1 MGIQDRKLR
10 EKGARRELILAAAK
24 SVFAEKGLGETT
36 IDDIAHRAELG
47 KGTIYLYFASRDEIL
62 AALKQEGL
70 ARLARRFRQA
80 IDPERPAD
88 ENLRRLCDAYFRFSR
103 EEPES
108 YWVLYFSSPAKGTG
122 TPAHDAAV
130 REGSECIRLV
140 AQVVEQGIQA
150 GLFSAGIDPME
161 TAVILWSAS
170 SGIIFVC
177 EREIGPA
184 KLMHYQTQPLLR
196 SQTELLLRALKARE

>member
-1 MGIQDRKLR
+1 MAVQDRKLR
-10 EKGARRELILAAAK
+10 EKGARRELILAAAR

-36 IDDIAHRAELG
+36 IEDIAHRAELG

-70 ARLARRFRQA
+70 ARLLRRFRQA
-80 IDPERPAD
+80 IDPGRPAD

-103 EEPES
+103 EEPEY
-108 YWVLYFSSPAKGTG
+108 YWMLYFSSPAEGTG
-122 TPAHDAAV
+122 TPAAGQ
-130 REGSECIRLV
+130 EGSECIRLV
-140 AQVVEQGIQA
+140 AQVVEQGIRA
-150 GLFSAGIDPME
+150 GLFTPGIDPME

-184 KLMHYQTQPLLR
+184 KLMGYRTEPLLR